1 MYIVVYGQG
10 ANKNVMI
17 LLSHHCWKPTD
28 LLRTR
33 LGVINLFSTGARYTR
48 YVGAFVSTRCI
59 NLFYVEYVPRLHAV
73 RICRLFVD
81 QQPEKIIK

>member
-28 LLRTR
+28 LS
-33 LGVINLFSTGARYTR
+33 I
-48 YVGAFVSTRCI
+48 I
-59 NLFYVEYVPRLHAV
+59 YVPYYALPSESIHPAIDRGSALTAANV
-73 RICRLFVD
+73 LI
-81 QQPEKIIK
+81 